1 MSYKI
6 YSYPNNP
13 RVYKALIAARYNAV
27 EVEVPPFNFGVD
39 NATPDFKKKNPLGK
53 VPVLET
59 PDGKYLWESN
69 AIARYIARLDNRA
82 NLYGSSTYEAG
93 LIDQWIDFS
102 VSQIELPAA
111 AWLYPIFRIVENNPV
126 ATSNAKG
133 EIRSV
138 LQVLNEHLLSRTFLV
153 GERITLADIV
163 VSTALLQLFTTV
175 LDTGF
180 RHAFSSVVR
189 WFTTLINQPHFHVVL
204 GTVTLATKMAQAP
217 KAEGAAAPSEEA
229 PAKKEKAPKEKKPK
243 EEKKKEE
250 KKPKEKKPEDDEE
263 EEESYEEKPRAAN
276 PLDLLP
282 PTPLNL
288 ENWKRIYSNEDTRT
302 KALPWLWEQLTADPT
317 GWALWQSD
325 YKYNNELEGGF
336 KNNNLVGGF
345 LQRCEKLRKYGFGS
359 MLIFEDERG
368 SSISGVWL
376 IRGQEIPAELL
387 DVPDFESFD
396 WKKLDVNAPDD
407 KKVVENFF
415 AWNGDF
421 GGRTFKDQGKV
432 FK

>member
-27 EVEVPPFNFGVD
+27 ELEVPPFNFGVD

-189 WFTTLINQPHFHVVL
+189 WFTTLINQPHFHAVL
-204 GTVTLATKMAQAP
+204 GTVTLATKMALAP

-229 PAKKEKAPKEKKPK
+229 PAKKRRHLKKRNQKRKRNP
-243 EEKKKEE
+243 KKKR
-250 KKPKEKKPEDDEE
+250 KKRRN
-263 EEESYEEKPRAAN
+263 PRKTRRRKN
-276 PLDLLP
+276 PTKRSQGLQ
-282 PTPLNL
+282 TPLT
-288 ENWKRIYSNEDTRT
+288 YSLQHPSILRT
-302 KALPWLWEQLTADPT
+302 GREFIQTKTQGP
-317 GWALWQSD
+317 
-325 YKYNNELEGGF
+325 
-336 KNNNLVGGF
+336 
-345 LQRCEKLRKYGFGS
+345 KLSLGFG
-359 MLIFEDERG
+359 
-368 SSISGVWL
+368 
-376 IRGQEIPAELL
+376 
-387 DVPDFESFD
+387 
-396 WKKLDVNAPDD
+396 N
-407 KKVVENFF
+407 N
-415 AWNGDF
+415 
-421 GGRTFKDQGKV
+421 
-432 FK
+432 